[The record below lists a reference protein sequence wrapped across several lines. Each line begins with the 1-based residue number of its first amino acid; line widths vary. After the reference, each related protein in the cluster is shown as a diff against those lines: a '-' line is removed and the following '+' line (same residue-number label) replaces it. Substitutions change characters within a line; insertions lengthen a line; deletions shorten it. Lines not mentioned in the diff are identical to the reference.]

1 MMGITSTEG
10 KVPVTIV
17 TGFLG
22 AGKTT
27 LINHI
32 LTGNHG
38 KRIAVIENEFGEIG
52 IDDALVIE
60 TQEEV
65 FEMNNGCICCTVR
78 GDLIRIL
85 NRLMRQKKKFDAIM
99 IETTGLADPAPVAQ
113 TFFTDEDIKANLYI
127 DSILTVVDAKHIGL
141 HLNEVKEDC
150 VNESEQQVAFAD
162 RILLNKTDLVSA
174 DEKAEVRKQINA
186 INKFCDIIETTNSVV
201 DLDKILGIK
210 RFDLNRIVAD
220 VDEHFVEADE
230 HSHSDSDHSHSHDHS
245 HGDDHDKEDSHDHG
259 HGDSHGNGHGKGE
272 EDKDPTH
279 DHKRHKHGHAHGHK
293 HDSEVSSVG
302 ITLAGEMDMNLLNQ
316 WLGKLLQEKGADI
329 YRSKGIL
336 AIKDSPDKWVF
347 QAVHM
352 MMGMS
357 NSSEGVGKPWAD
369 GEERINK
376 MVFIGKK
383 LDRKELNEGFAACV
397 AN

>member
-1 MMGITSTEG
+1 M
-10 KVPVTIV
+10 
-17 TGFLG
+17 
-22 AGKTT
+22 
-27 LINHI
+27 
-32 LTGNHG
+32 
-38 KRIAVIENEFGEIG
+38 
-52 IDDALVIE
+52 
-60 TQEEV
+60 
-65 FEMNNGCICCTVR
+65 
-78 GDLIRIL
+78 
-85 NRLMRQKKKFDAIM
+85 
-99 IETTGLADPAPVAQ
+99 
-113 TFFTDEDIKANLYI
+113 
-127 DSILTVVDAKHIGL
+127 
-141 HLNEVKEDC
+141 
-150 VNESEQQVAFAD
+150 
-162 RILLNKTDLVSA
+162 
-174 DEKAEVRKQINA
+174 
-186 INKFCDIIETTNSVV
+186 
-201 DLDKILGIK
+201 
-210 RFDLNRIVAD
+210 AD

-259 HGDSHGNGHGKGE
+259 HGDSHGDSHGKGE